1 MPQLIQKIE
10 GEILTNVIGDVSYV
24 STIIG
29 EIQQED
35 YIKLSGLVALLQ
47 NLTQTEETFSFE
59 EPLYYGLPNKDN
71 IKIITLEIEY

>member
-10 GEILTNVIGDVSYV
+10 GEILTNIIGGVSYA

-35 YIKLSGLVALLQ
+35 YIKINGLIALLQ
-47 NLTQTEETFSFE
+47 NLKQTEETFSFE
-59 EPLYYGLPNKDN
+59 EPLYYGLANKDN
-71 IKIITLEIEY
+71 INIITLEIEY

>member
-10 GEILTNVIGDVSYV
+10 GEILTNIIGDVSYI

-35 YIKLSGLVALLQ
+35 YINLNGLVCFLQ
-47 NLTQTEETFSFE
+47 NLKKTEETFSFE
-59 EPLYYGLPNKDN
+59 EPLNYGLPNKDK
-71 IKIITLEIEY
+71 IKLITLEIEY

>member
-10 GEILTNVIGDVSYV
+10 GEILTNIVGGVSYA

-35 YIKLSGLVALLQ
+35 YIKINGLIGLLQ

-59 EPLYYGLPNKDN
+59 EPLYYGLANKDN
-71 IKIITLEIEY
+71 INIITLEIEY